1 MSDTKLF
8 DLSVEDVADAM
19 SYKSYNDMVVLTRNQ
34 YQIREWDPVDDG
46 GLPKH
51 IVDMVTDEIGECM
64 VQCARC
70 GEAMWSDEGHECS
83 GIYQRQPKKATNKA
97 YCVGCD
103 KVIPKK
109 QLLTHTNRHRKE
121 NGHGPLDSVMRKL
134 QCSICG
140 ETVQWGNMA
149 RHKKRVHS
157 EYKCQ
162 YCKEIFSGN
171 EIHEHRKKCSN
182 YCPKCGATDINKSR
196 NRSKHL
202 KRCKGP
208 E

>member
-1 MSDTKLF
+1 MSDNKLF

-70 GEAMWSDEGHECS
+70 GNAYWSEDSHECS

-103 KVIPKK
+103 QVILKK
-109 QLLTHTNRHRKE
+109 DLLAHTNKHRKE
-121 NGHGPLDSVMRKL
+121 NGHGPLEEAERIR

-140 ETVQWGNMA
+140 EKVKHGNMA
-149 RHKKRVHS
+149 RHKNQMHKER
-157 EYKCQ
+157 KCR
-162 YCKEIFSGN
+162 YCKEVFPGHKI
-171 EIHEHRKKCSN
+171 IEHQKRCAN
-182 YCPKCGATDINKSR
+182 YCPKCGATDINKND
-196 NRSKHL
+196 NRSRHL
-202 KRCKGP
+202 KRCKGC
-208 E
+208 